1 MDNITLDAMARDC
14 CPVLWTKFGGVWS
27 ADNFHLEISS
37 GGNRNNHANLC
48 DSMIFQFQLVNR
60 ARSNDVGRH
69 WILLIVA
76 AVPMKTTKNSDQY
89 PQQQQQQQQGLV
101 GYKNSKH
108 KSVVLVW
115 DCMDMPIRQ
124 YTHFFERLKFLFL
137 QSTQMLE
144 VYQIGLP
151 IQTPTSNLCG
161 LHCLYMAHYL
171 IEKNVL
177 QHFISFTS
185 SSHQSISVE
194 EEEEIDY
201 LTLDT
206 LLQPLRQIHEIDV
219 VRFFNTHCKL
229 ELNYK
234 LI

>member
-1 MDNITLDAMARDC
+1 MDNITLDAMARDY
-14 CPVLWTKFGGVWS
+14 CPALWTKFGGVWS
-27 ADNFHLEISS
+27 ADNFHLGTSS
-37 GGNRNNHANLC
+37 AGHHNNHPNLC
-48 DSMIFQFQLVNR
+48 DSMIFQFQIVNS

-76 AVPMKTTKNSDQY
+76 AVPMKTTKNNDQY
-89 PQQQQQQQQGLV
+89 PQQQGLKQ
-101 GYKNSKH
+101 GYKYIEH

-115 DCMDMPIRQ
+115 DCMGMPIRQ
-124 YTHFFERLKFLFL
+124 YTHFFKRLKFFL
-137 QSTQMLE
+137 HSTQMLE
-144 VYQIGLP
+144 LYQIGLP

-185 SSHQSISVE
+185 SSHQCISVE
-194 EEEEIDY
+194 EKEEIDY
-201 LTLDT
+201 LTLNT

-229 ELNYK
+229 ELKYK